1 MDEQILTIID
11 ALTKDVQLAHEEI
24 ANLRAEMAEHDK
36 KNNEQIQNLN
46 HTVFDLILEP
56 CQQAMDE
63 AEYNGRFDEFK
74 GKYGEQFAPY
84 VDDIKFIE
92 QSPDFDLEKAAFDG
106 LENWEGEKP
115 DEAQY
120 VAEFV
125 EHIKNQVEE
134 FKKRF
139 GALPDVDVKID
150 TEGGEVKEVKAEGNM
165 AEPTETATETVEEDS
180 EEVMDSPEEIAE
192 LEKQLAA
199 KMRK

>member
-63 AEYNGRFDEFK
+63 AEYNGRFEEFK
-74 GKYGEQFAPY
+74 SKYGEQFAPY
-84 VDDIKFIE
+84 VEDIKFIE
-92 QSPDFDLEKAAFDG
+92 RKPDFDLERAAFDG
-106 LENWEGEKP
+106 LETWEGKKP

-120 VAEFV
+120 VTEFV
-125 EHIKNQVEE
+125 EYIKNQVEE

-150 TEGGEVKEVKAEGNM
+150 TEGGEVKEVKAEGNE
-165 AEPTETATETVEEDS
+165 AGTEETTETVEEDS

-199 KMRK
+199 ELGK

>member
-1 MDEQILTIID
+1 LDEQILTIID

-150 TEGGEVKEVKAEGNM
+150 TEGGEVKEVKAEGN
-165 AEPTETATETVEEDS
+165 APEATETVEEDS

-199 KMRK
+199 EMRK

>member
-1 MDEQILTIID
+1 MDEQILAIID

-46 HTVFDLILEP
+46 YTVFDLILES

-63 AEYNGRFDEFK
+63 AEYNGRFEEFK
-74 GKYGEQFAPY
+74 SKYGEQFAPY
-84 VDDIKFIE
+84 VEDIKFIE
-92 QSPDFDLEKAAFDG
+92 RKPDFDLEKAAFDG
-106 LENWEGEKP
+106 LETWEGERP

-120 VAEFV
+120 VTEFV
-125 EHIKNQVEE
+125 EYIKNQVEE

-150 TEGGEVKEVKAEGNM
+150 TEGGEVKEVKAEGNE
-165 AEPTETATETVEEDS
+165 AGTEETTETVEEDS

-199 KMRK
+199 ELGK

>member
-1 MDEQILTIID
+1 LDEQILTIID

-150 TEGGEVKEVKAEGNM
+150 TEGGEVKEVKAEGNAPEA
-165 AEPTETATETVEEDS
+165 AETTETVEEDS

-199 KMRK
+199 EMRK

>member
-150 TEGGEVKEVKAEGNM
+150 TEGGEVKEVKAEGN
-165 AEPTETATETVEEDS
+165 APEATETVEEDS

-199 KMRK
+199 EMRK

>member
-1 MDEQILTIID
+1 LDKQILTIID

-150 TEGGEVKEVKAEGNM
+150 TEGGEVKEVKAEGN
-165 AEPTETATETVEEDS
+165 APEATETTETVEEDS

-199 KMRK
+199 EMRK

>member
-1 MDEQILTIID
+1 MDEQILAIID

-63 AEYNGRFDEFK
+63 AEYNGRLEEFK
-74 GKYGEQFAPY
+74 SKYGEQFAPY
-84 VDDIKFIE
+84 IEDVKFIE
-92 QSPDFDLEKAAFDG
+92 RKPDFDLEKAAFDG
-106 LENWEGEKP
+106 LETWEGERP

-120 VAEFV
+120 VTEFV

-150 TEGGEVKEVKAEGNM
+150 TEGGEVKEVKAEDN
-165 AEPTETATETVEEDS
+165 APEATETTETVEEDS

-199 KMRK
+199 ELGK

>member
-1 MDEQILTIID
+1 MDEQILAIID

-46 HTVFDLILEP
+46 HTVFDLILES

-63 AEYNGRFDEFK
+63 AEYNGRFEEFK
-74 GKYGEQFAPY
+74 SKYGEQFAPY
-84 VDDIKFIE
+84 VEDIKFIE
-92 QSPDFDLEKAAFDG
+92 RKPDFDLEKAAFDG
-106 LENWEGEKP
+106 LETWEGERP

-120 VAEFV
+120 VTEFV
-125 EHIKNQVEE
+125 EYIKNQVEE

-150 TEGGEVKEVKAEGNM
+150 TEGGEVKEVKAEGNE
-165 AEPTETATETVEEDS
+165 AGTEETTETVEEDS

-199 KMRK
+199 ELGK

>member
-1 MDEQILTIID
+1 MDEQILAIID

-46 HTVFDLILEP
+46 YTVFDLILES

-63 AEYNGRFDEFK
+63 AEYNGRFEEFK
-74 GKYGEQFAPY
+74 SKYGEQFAPY
-84 VDDIKFIE
+84 VEDVKFIE
-92 QSPDFDLEKAAFDG
+92 RKPDFDLERAAFDG
-106 LENWEGEKP
+106 LETWEGEKP

-120 VAEFV
+120 VTEFV

-150 TEGGEVKEVKAEGNM
+150 TEGGEVKEVKAEGN
-165 AEPTETATETVEEDS
+165 APEATETTETVEEDS

-199 KMRK
+199 ELGK

>member
-1 MDEQILTIID
+1 MDEQILAIID

-63 AEYNGRFDEFK
+63 AEYNGRFEEFK
-74 GKYGEQFAPY
+74 SKYGEQFAPY
-84 VDDIKFIE
+84 VEDVKFIE
-92 QSPDFDLEKAAFDG
+92 RKPDFDLEKAAFDG
-106 LENWEGEKP
+106 LETWEGERP

-120 VAEFV
+120 VTEFV

-150 TEGGEVKEVKAEGNM
+150 TEGGEVKEVKAEGNE
-165 AEPTETATETVEEDS
+165 AGTEETTETVEEDS

-199 KMRK
+199 ELGK

>member
-1 MDEQILTIID
+1 MDEQILAIID

-63 AEYNGRFDEFK
+63 AEYNGRFEEFK
-74 GKYGEQFAPY
+74 SKYGEQFAPY
-84 VDDIKFIE
+84 VEDIKFIE
-92 QSPDFDLEKAAFDG
+92 RKPDFDLEKAAFDG
-106 LENWEGEKP
+106 LETWEGERP

-120 VAEFV
+120 VTEFV
-125 EHIKNQVEE
+125 EYIKNQVEE

-150 TEGGEVKEVKAEGNM
+150 TEGGEVKEVKAEGNE
-165 AEPTETATETVEEDS
+165 AGTEETTETVEEDS

-199 KMRK
+199 ELGK

>member
-1 MDEQILTIID
+1 
-11 ALTKDVQLAHEEI
+11 
-24 ANLRAEMAEHDK
+24 
-36 KNNEQIQNLN
+36 
-46 HTVFDLILEP
+46 
-56 CQQAMDE
+56 
-63 AEYNGRFDEFK
+63 
-74 GKYGEQFAPY
+74 
-84 VDDIKFIE
+84 
-92 QSPDFDLEKAAFDG
+92 

-150 TEGGEVKEVKAEGNM
+150 TEGREVKEVTAEGN
-165 AEPTETATETVEEDS
+165 APESTETTETVEEDS

-199 KMRK
+199 EMRK

>member
-1 MDEQILTIID
+1 MDEQILAIID

-63 AEYNGRFDEFK
+63 AEYNGRFEEFK
-74 GKYGEQFAPY
+74 SKYGEQFAPY
-84 VDDIKFIE
+84 VEDIKFIE
-92 QSPDFDLEKAAFDG
+92 RKPDFDLEKAAFDG
-106 LENWEGEKP
+106 LETWEGERP

-120 VAEFV
+120 VTEFV
-125 EHIKNQVEE
+125 EYIKNQVEE

-139 GALPDVDVKID
+139 GTLPDVDVKID
-150 TEGGEVKEVKAEGNM
+150 TEGGEVKEVKAEGNE
-165 AEPTETATETVEEDS
+165 AGTEETTETVEEDS

-199 KMRK
+199 ELGK

>member
-1 MDEQILTIID
+1 MAIID

-63 AEYNGRFDEFK
+63 AEYNGRFEEFK
-74 GKYGEQFAPY
+74 SKYGEQFAPY
-84 VDDIKFIE
+84 VEDIKFIE
-92 QSPDFDLEKAAFDG
+92 RKPDFDLEKAAFDG
-106 LENWEGEKP
+106 LETWEGERP

-120 VAEFV
+120 VTEFV
-125 EHIKNQVEE
+125 EYIKNQVEE

-150 TEGGEVKEVKAEGNM
+150 TEGGEVKEVKAEGNE
-165 AEPTETATETVEEDS
+165 AGTEETTETVEEDS

-199 KMRK
+199 ELGK

>member
-1 MDEQILTIID
+1 MDEQILAIID

-46 HTVFDLILEP
+46 YTVFDLILES

-63 AEYNGRFDEFK
+63 AEYNGRFEEFK
-74 GKYGEQFAPY
+74 SKYGEQFAPY
-84 VDDIKFIE
+84 VEDIKFIE
-92 QSPDFDLEKAAFDG
+92 RKPDFDLEKAAFDG
-106 LENWEGEKP
+106 LETWEGERP

-120 VAEFV
+120 VTEFV
-125 EHIKNQVEE
+125 EYIKNQVEE

-139 GALPDVDVKID
+139 GALPDVEVKID
-150 TEGGEVKEVKAEGNM
+150 TEGGEVKEVKAEGNE
-165 AEPTETATETVEEDS
+165 AGTEETTETVEEDS

-199 KMRK
+199 ELGK